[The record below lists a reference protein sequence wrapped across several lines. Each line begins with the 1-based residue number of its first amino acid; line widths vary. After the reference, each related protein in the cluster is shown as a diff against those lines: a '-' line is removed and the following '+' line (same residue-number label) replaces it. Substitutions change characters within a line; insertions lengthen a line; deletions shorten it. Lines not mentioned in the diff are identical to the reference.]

1 MLSINTTTV
10 WFKPWQCI
18 GCLSSMVFFLYQR
31 TCCLLLRL
39 ILVFLVKRSKGLQ
52 SLLHAGP
59 SLIKHLTAF
68 VTKAISQS
76 LTVQDV
82 QQASMRK
89 IPTCD
94 IDKEEKCSGKA
105 PHRDQPSPCHQPQ
118 PLTPAPKLSQLSQAP
133 ADSRW
138 VRIPRAPLG
147 PEVRLVLLGVADY
160 RGGAARKASAVAWW
174 WWWTHSSPPLLPG
187 ERWQLANTALYF
199 SPKHP
204 FQVVPGC
211 KNVCSI
217 SIPAK
222 CKYFQKLTFFTASR
236 GENYHLIKEQGS
248 ILFCCCYPCR
258 F

>member
-1 MLSINTTTV
+1 MTTY
-10 WFKPWQCI
+10 WLF
-18 GCLSSMVFFLYQR
+18 VFNAFFWYQR

-59 SLIKHLTAF
+59 SLLKHLTVF
-68 VTKAISQS
+68 VTKAIPQS

-138 VRIPRAPLG
+138 VRIPRAPPG

-174 WWWTHSSPPLLPG
+174 WWWTHSPPPAAWGKVAAGKHCTLLFPKASIPSSAGVQECLLNIDTSEVQVLLEVNVLHIQQGRKLPSYKGTGVNLILLLLPM
-187 ERWQLANTALYF
+187 
-199 SPKHP
+199 
-204 FQVVPGC
+204 
-211 KNVCSI
+211 
-217 SIPAK
+217 
-222 CKYFQKLTFFTASR
+222 
-236 GENYHLIKEQGS
+236 
-248 ILFCCCYPCR
+248 
-258 F
+258 

>member
-10 WFKPWQCI
+10 WFKPWQRI
-18 GCLSSMVFFLYQR
+18 GCLSSMIFLYQR

-68 VTKAISQS
+68 VTKAIPQS

-138 VRIPRAPLG
+138 VRIPRAPPG
-147 PEVRLVLLGVADY
+147 PEVLLVLLGVADY

-174 WWWTHSSPPLLPG
+174 WWWTHSPPLLPG

-222 CKYFQKLTFFTASR
+222 CKYFQRLTFFTSNR
-236 GENYHLIKEQGS
+236 GENYHLIKERGS

>member
-1 MLSINTTTV
+1 MTTYWLFV
-10 WFKPWQCI
+10 FNDFLI
-18 GCLSSMVFFLYQR
+18 SEGILFAVEADLGSSRQK
-31 TCCLLLRL
+31 
-39 ILVFLVKRSKGLQ
+39 IKGVQLQ
-52 SLLHAGP
+52 LHAGP

-68 VTKAISQS
+68 VTKAIPQS

-138 VRIPRAPLG
+138 VRTPPG

-174 WWWTHSSPPLLPG
+174 WTHSPPLLPG

-217 SIPAK
+217 SIPTK
-222 CKYFQKLTFFTASR
+222 CKYFQKLTFFTSSM
-236 GENYHLIKEQGS
+236 GEN
-248 ILFCCCYPCR
+248 
-258 F
+258 

>member
-1 MLSINTTTV
+1 MTTYWLFVFNDFLISEDMLFAVDADFGRHSGHKI
-10 WFKPWQCI
+10 
-18 GCLSSMVFFLYQR
+18 
-31 TCCLLLRL
+31 
-39 ILVFLVKRSKGLQ
+39 KGVQLQ
-52 SLLHAGP
+52 LHAGQ

-138 VRIPRAPLG
+138 VRIPRAPPG
-147 PEVRLVLLGVADY
+147 PEVLLVLLGVADY

-174 WWWTHSSPPLLPG
+174 WWWTHSPPLLPG
-187 ERWQLANTALYF
+187 ERWQLANTALYIC
-199 SPKHP
+199 SKHP
-204 FQVVPGC
+204 FQALPGC
-211 KNVCSI
+211 KKAFFKEIQTQEPTSH
-217 SIPAK
+217 PARRK
-222 CKYFQKLTFFTASR
+222 QWEGGFLGPFFIKYSKEVFFGIMCDQIFNPPHNQK
-236 GENYHLIKEQGS
+236 IKMN
-248 ILFCCCYPCR
+248 R
-258 F
+258 